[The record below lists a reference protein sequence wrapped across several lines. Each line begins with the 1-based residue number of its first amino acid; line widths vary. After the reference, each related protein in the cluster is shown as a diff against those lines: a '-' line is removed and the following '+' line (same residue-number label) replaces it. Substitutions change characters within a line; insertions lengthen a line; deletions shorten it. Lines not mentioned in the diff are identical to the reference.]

1 MTDGGLPT
9 DPQDLAVGAPGENVG
24 ATVDA
29 GAVSVLES
37 AADGSGLSAGAVQ
50 ERFYQGNNGV
60 PGASES
66 GDRFGAALVAGNFG
80 AGALDLVVG
89 APGEDVGTAAD
100 AGAVNSFCGF
110 DGFLTSCSP
119 ALLFQGNPEAGDR
132 FGAALTPGNF
142 DGNEFP
148 DLAVGAPGETVAGRA
163 AAGAADARGGETGGL
178 PADPDAPLYFQGSAG
193 VPGTAEAGDG
203 FAAALSA

>member
-1 MTDGGLPT
+1 
-9 DPQDLAVGAPGENVG
+9 
-24 ATVDA
+24 
-29 GAVSVLES
+29 
-37 AADGSGLSAGAVQ
+37 
-50 ERFYQGNNGV
+50 
-60 PGASES
+60 
-66 GDRFGAALVAGNFG
+66 VA
-80 AGALDLVVG
+80 
-89 APGEDVGTAAD
+89 
-100 AGAVNSFCGF
+100 
-110 DGFLTSCSP
+110 
-119 ALLFQGNPEAGDR
+119 EAGDR

-163 AAGAADARGGETGGL
+163 AAGAADARDGETGGL